1 MSFQTEVKEFLNEC
15 FGEAVASDKQNRS
28 HRFFEEATELVQS
41 CGMSKEECLML
52 VDYVYN
58 RPVGELSQEIGG
70 VMVTLA
76 GLCSAFDE
84 NMQKSGNVELRRI
97 WKKMD
102 LIREKHKNKPE
113 FSPLPE

>member
-52 VDYVYN
+52 VDYVYD
-58 RPVGELSQEIGG
+58 RPVGELHQEIGG
-70 VMVTLA
+70 VKVTLA
-76 GLCSAFDE
+76 ALCSAFNE
-84 NMQKSGNVELRRI
+84 NMDECGLVELRRI
-97 WKKMD
+97 WRKID
-102 LIREKHKNKPE
+102 LIREKHKNKPK
-113 FSPLPE
+113 FSPLPK